1 MHGTWR
7 AEESKAQMPV
17 GEAGGANGDVEA
29 EANWPRDR
37 SETLSVVSASR
48 KRKAPCVGGALEE
61 EEELM
66 ASSARAMPL
75 PRTGWWCAFGGR
87 RPAGASEVRGRGL
100 ETNWKKDCV
109 GKICD

>member
-1 MHGTWR
+1 VVCAGGTRTGGGRDGSSLAMHGTWR

-48 KRKAPCVGGALEE
+48 KRKAPC
-61 EEELM
+61 
-66 ASSARAMPL
+66 
-75 PRTGWWCAFGGR
+75 
-87 RPAGASEVRGRGL
+87 
-100 ETNWKKDCV
+100 
-109 GKICD
+109 